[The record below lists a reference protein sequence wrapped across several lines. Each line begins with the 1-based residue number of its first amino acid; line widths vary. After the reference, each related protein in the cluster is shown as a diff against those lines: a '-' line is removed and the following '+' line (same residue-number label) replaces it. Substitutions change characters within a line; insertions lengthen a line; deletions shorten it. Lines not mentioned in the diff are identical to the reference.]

1 MSSFLSFGA
10 DLAEGASSADADGTP
25 STDGDGTD
33 EVAVPEV
40 EREIVADLL
49 RKAVPVAPV
58 VLLVCT
64 LIWGFQGF
72 WSSLFGLG
80 LILVNLLVA
89 AASLSWAA
97 KRSQT
102 HLMGVALFGFIV
114 RMGLLVLA
122 VELVKDQPWV
132 SLGALGATILV
143 TYLGL
148 LVWETKYVSASL
160 AFPGL
165 SPGKQTTTE
174 DLS

>member
-10 DLAEGASSADADGTP
+10 DLAEGAVDPDAPT
-25 STDGDGTD
+25 SD
-33 EVAVPEV
+33 EPVPAPAV
-40 EREIVADLL
+40 EREIVHDLL
-49 RKAVPVAPV
+49 RKAVPVGPV
-58 VLLVCT
+58 VLLACT
-64 LIWGFQGF
+64 LIWRADGFF
-72 WSSLFGLG
+72 SSLFGLA
-80 LILVNLLVA
+80 LIVVNLLVA

-102 HLMGVALFGFIV
+102 HLMGVALFGFIS
-114 RMGLLVLA
+114 RMALLVLA

-132 SLGALGATILV
+132 SLGALGTTILV

-148 LVWETKYVSASL
+148 LIWETKFVSASL

-165 SPGKQTTTE
+165 KPGKQTTTE

>member
-10 DLAEGASSADADGTP
+10 DLADGAAATGPSIPEPVDADAAT
-25 STDGDGTD
+25 
-33 EVAVPEV
+33 PEV

-58 VLLVCT
+58 VLLACT
-64 LIWGFQGF
+64 LIWGADGF
-72 WSSLFGLG
+72 FSSLFGLA
-80 LILVNLLVA
+80 LILGNLLVA

-97 KRSQT
+97 RRSQS
-102 HLMGVALFGFIV
+102 HLMGVALFGFIA
-114 RMGLLVLA
+114 RMAVLVLA

-132 SLGALGATILV
+132 SLGALGTTILV

-148 LVWETKYVSASL
+148 LVWETRFVSASL

-165 SPGKQTTTE
+165 KPGKQTTTE